1 MNLLKQF
8 LGKLVDIEIS
18 GDKRFTGILIDIGLD
33 IDVIYDGTNYIYI
46 PAAHIQNISRS
57 NKHKENELIYPDDP
71 HQQENDISF
80 RKVLNNAKGQF
91 IELYIS
97 GTQSIH
103 GFITS
108 ILTNYFVFY
117 SPIFKTMFIPFFHLK
132 WLIPYQYKK
141 APYSLDKILLPIHSS
156 EITLARTFE
165 EQIKKLE
172 GNIVVF
178 DLGHQANKIGL
189 LKKVEQNIVELVT
202 AGEQTIYFNIQH
214 LKMVHSP

>member
-1 MNLLKQF
+1 
-8 LGKLVDIEIS
+8 
-18 GDKRFTGILIDIGLD
+18 
-33 IDVIYDGTNYIYI
+33 
-46 PAAHIQNISRS
+46 
-57 NKHKENELIYPDDP
+57 
-71 HQQENDISF
+71 
-80 RKVLNNAKGQF
+80 
-91 IELYIS
+91 
-97 GTQSIH
+97 
-103 GFITS
+103 
-108 ILTNYFVFY
+108 
-117 SPIFKTMFIPFFHLK
+117 
-132 WLIPYQYKK
+132 LIPYQYKK

-172 GNIVVF
+172 GSIVVF